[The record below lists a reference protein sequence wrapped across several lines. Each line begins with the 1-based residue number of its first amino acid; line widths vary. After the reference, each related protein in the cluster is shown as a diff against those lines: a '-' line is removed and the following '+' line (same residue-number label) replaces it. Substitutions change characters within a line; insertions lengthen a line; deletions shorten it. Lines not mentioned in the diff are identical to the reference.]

1 MAHVEHVDRRSTIE
15 RSKLQQQVGPKMPIF
30 GAGKMRQN
38 AMPVPADSAPA
49 GMACQWH
56 DEASGH
62 EVTECRIFPTL

>member
-30 GAGKMRQN
+30 GAGKN
-38 AMPVPADSAPA
+38 AAECDGRLGPAS
-49 GMACQWH
+49 GHWH

-62 EVTECRIFPTL
+62 KVTECRIFPTL

>member
-38 AMPVPADSAPA
+38 AMADSALVTGMMKPQAPVIKLPNA
-49 GMACQWH
+49 GSSPHCN
-56 DEASGH
+56 
-62 EVTECRIFPTL
+62 